1 MNNSS
6 NIFLL
11 VAASLSAVATLLH
24 VGVIVGGA
32 PWYRYFGAGEKMAS
46 AAAAGRRY
54 PTIVTAA
61 IAAVLATWSAYAL
74 SGAGAIQPLPLMKP
88 ILGAITGIYLL
99 RGLAIVPLMI
109 FARSKATLFLIW
121 SSLICIGFGAVHL
134 VGLSQ
139 IWSQP

>member
-61 IAAVLATWSAYAL
+61 IAVVLATWSAYAL

-88 ILGAITGIYLL
+88 ILAAITGIYLL

-109 FARSKATLFLIW
+109 FARSKATPFLVW